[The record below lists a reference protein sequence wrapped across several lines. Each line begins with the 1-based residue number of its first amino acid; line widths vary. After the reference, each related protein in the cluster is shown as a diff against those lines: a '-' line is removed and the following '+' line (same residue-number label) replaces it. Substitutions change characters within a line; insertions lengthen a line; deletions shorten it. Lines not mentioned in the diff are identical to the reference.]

1 MNFQKYRKLLLSL
14 VLFMCVALIV
24 IVQRCTSLFGEKLS
38 EEVSIL
44 LQFAEVVGIIFTI
57 LFTIQQLYGS
67 KEIARATFIME
78 LNQNYVENE
87 EYMRVYNTLQSIY
100 DDKQE
105 GKLPHATETKKIE
118 KGAISNYLTFFETI
132 YILKNRG
139 VISFDI
145 IDDLFAYRF
154 FLAVHSELFQKMKLG
169 PQPENFKNIFKLE
182 KEWLEY
188 RVSIG
193 KNSKEELKEAVDKCE
208 ELKKDP
214 SITVKWKNVY
224 VARPLRGL
232 VDKDE
237 YDKLVQ

>member
-24 IVQRCTSLFGEKLS
+24 IVQRSTSLFGEKLS
-38 EEVSIL
+38 EEVSIF
-44 LQFAEVVGIIFTI
+44 LQLAEVIGIIFTI

-154 FLAVHSELFQKMKLG
+154 FLAVHSELFQRMKLG

-193 KNSKEELKEAVDKCE
+193 KNSKEELKEAVEKCE

>member
-24 IVQRCTSLFGEKLS
+24 IVQRSTSLFGEKLS

-145 IDDLFAYRF
+145 VDDLFAYRF

-193 KNSKEELKEAVDKCE
+193 KNSKEELKEAVEKCE